1 MTVENWSVE
10 VRRQPSGAVTVKGRT
25 IGGAGP
31 ETVET
36 CYTLSRLPTAGAA
49 ARVVAGLLCATPGKV
64 VEVESGKTKTGES
77 WRKLRV
83 AVERG

>member
-1 MTVENWSVE
+1 MIENWSVE

-25 IGGAGP
+25 IGGVGP

-36 CYTLSRLPTAGAA
+36 CYTLSRLPSAGAA
-49 ARVVAGLLCATPGKV
+49 ARVLAGLLCATPGRV
-64 VEVESGKTKTGES
+64 VEIESGKAKTGES